1 MAQLQKEF
9 LALIPNLKNI
19 DLNSFNSIHFI
30 DAENMLGKITFKS
43 NYVKRYVALLNEF
56 FEQYLKVY
64 NDKKSLFI
72 FSAHRDYVASSSFL
86 YKGLEKKH
94 VYAIPSYG
102 KEGSDLVLIDALIS
116 YLFDKNKSV
125 YTGRIYIAS
134 SDKRFAK
141 YIQLIQNFSS
151 NFYLII
157 SAKGNIGRKMLDT
170 ANFIKVFALG
180 FPDNLIFFVDNFA
193 VITGANDNKNF
204 FSISLIELNEKFNQI
219 QLAINCDDKDDK
231 YFKRFI
237 GEQFINYE
245 KLKGY
250 VYKFFGMSVSIIFNS
265 HNMDK
270 DIVELEN
277 QEL

>member
-1 MAQLQKEF
+1 MAQLQKDF
-9 LALIPNLKNI
+9 LALIPNLKNTN
-19 DLNSFNSIHFI
+19 LNSFDSIHFI
-30 DAENMLGKITFKS
+30 DAENMIGKITFKS

-64 NDKKSLFI
+64 DDKKSLFI
-72 FSAHRDYVASSSFL
+72 FSAHREYVASSSFVF
-86 YKGLEKKH
+86 KGLEKNNI
-94 VYAIPSYG
+94 YAIPSFG
-102 KEGSDLVLIDALIS
+102 KEGSDLVLIDTLIS
-116 YLFDKNKSV
+116 YLFGKNKSE

-141 YIQLIQNFSS
+141 YIRLIQNFSS
-151 NFYLII
+151 KFYLIV
-157 SAKGNIGRKMLDT
+157 SAKGNIGGKMLDT
-170 ANFIKVFALG
+170 ANFIKVFGLG

-193 VITGANDNKNF
+193 VISGASDEKNF
-204 FSISLIELNEKFNQI
+204 FSISLIELNEKSNQI

-265 HNMDK
+265 HN
-270 DIVELEN
+270 IEAEII
-277 QEL
+277 E